1 MSFQLNNEQQMA
13 IYDSLFLLTG
23 REIKHL
29 KGSWAEIFSKKIFPF
44 IDEGRFS
51 VLYSD
56 NPATRPNNPA
66 NVYFGLLILRDIF
79 NQSDEEA
86 LNSLMFDLRYQY
98 ALHTTSF
105 KEQPVC
111 VRTRTG
117 RPVSKN
123 SLTNFRSAV
132 YKYNQEHGVDL
143 IQEEIESHA
152 QQFSKLLKIEGKTI
166 RMDSLM
172 VSSSC
177 RKLSRLEIIYSAC
190 ACSHADRSTV
200 ARLIKVIDKNILPES
215 FKPYLE
221 ESHYNDTIYRSRDKD
236 LNSKIKRVL
245 KDGLKLY
252 FLSRK
257 DKEISKTEE
266 FKLLSRMLKEQTR
279 KGKIKTSLEIAPDSL
294 QNPTDPDAT
303 YRKKGKKKHIGYTVN
318 LVEKFDDKHRMITG
332 YDLKKN
338 TYSDQKFAKD
348 TISKLPVEKDGVTA
362 LVDGAYYSEDIAKK
376 AEAKGI
382 QMVPTNLVGG
392 GKNSNSD
399 KFEIDEKEH
408 LVKKCPS
415 GHQPIT
421 STFKE
426 GSYRAHFDQKHCSN
440 CPLRKDC
447 SVVKQKKS
455 YLFKVSE
462 TKLHRCQLIAK
473 MGTSEYKELAKKR
486 AGIEGLP
493 SVLRRRYKIDHLPV
507 RGEVR
512 VKVWLGFKISAIN
525 CKRLIKGLISTPIPE
540 LSTLSYNHLFSLFS
554 FQRASRVKFAA

>member
-13 IYDSLFLLTG
+13 INDALLSLTE
-23 REIKHL
+23 REMKYL
-29 KGSWAEIFSKKIFPF
+29 KGSWAETFSKKIFPF
-44 IDEGRFS
+44 IEEDRFK

-56 NPATRPNNPA
+56 NPASRPNNPA
-66 NVYFGLLILRDIF
+66 NVYFGLLILREIF

-86 LNSLMFDLRYQY
+86 LNSLMFDIRYQY

-105 KEQPVC
+105 QEQ
-111 VRTRTG
+111 
-117 RPVSKN
+117 PVSKN
-123 SLTNFRSAV
+123 SLTNFRAAV
-132 YKYNQEHGVDL
+132 YSYNQEHGIDL

-152 QQFSKLLKIEGKTI
+152 QQFSKLLKIEGKAI

-177 RKLSRLEIIYSAC
+177 RKLSRLEIIYS
-190 ACSHADRSTV
+190 TV
-200 ARLIKVIDKNILPES
+200 ARLIKVIDKNTALPEN

-221 ESHYNDTIYRSRDKD
+221 EGHYNDTIYRSRDKD
-236 LNSKIKRVL
+236 LNSKIKKVL
-245 KDGLKLY
+245 KDGLRLHHLY
-252 FLSRK
+252 RK
-257 DKEISKTEE
+257 NKEISKTEE

-279 KGKIKTSLEIAPDSL
+279 KGRIKPSKEISPDSL

-318 LVEKFDDKHRMITG
+318 IVEKFDDKNRMITG
-332 YDLKKN
+332 YDLQKN
-338 TYSDQKFAKD
+338 TYSDQKFAQD
-348 TISKLPVEKDGVTA
+348 TISKLPVEKDEVTA

-382 QMVPTNLVGG
+382 KMVPTNLVGG

-408 LVKKCPS
+408 TVKKCPS

-426 GSYRAHFDQKHCSN
+426 GSYRAHFNQKHCSN

-462 TKLHRCQLIAK
+462 KTFHRSQLIAK
-473 MGTSEYKELAKKR
+473 MGTSEYQELARKR
-486 AGIEGLP
+486 AGIEGIP
-493 SVLRRRYKIDHLPV
+493 STLRRRYKIDHLPV

-512 VKVWLGFKISAIN
+512 SKVWLGFKISAIN
-525 CKRLIKGLISTPIPE
+525 CKRLIKGLMNRPIPE
-540 LSTLSYNHLFSLFS
+540 LSTLLYNHLFSLFS
-554 FQRASRVKFAA
+554 FQRTYRVKFAA

>member
-1 MSFQLNNEQQMA
+1 MP
-13 IYDSLFLLTG
+13 Y
-23 REIKHL
+23 
-29 KGSWAEIFSKKIFPF
+29 
-44 IDEGRFS
+44 
-51 VLYSD
+51 
-56 NPATRPNNPA
+56 
-66 NVYFGLLILRDIF
+66 
-79 NQSDEEA
+79 
-86 LNSLMFDLRYQY
+86 
-98 ALHTTSF
+98 
-105 KEQPVC
+105 
-111 VRTRTG
+111 
-117 RPVSKN
+117 
-123 SLTNFRSAV
+123 
-132 YKYNQEHGVDL
+132 
-143 IQEEIESHA
+143 
-152 QQFSKLLKIEGKTI
+152 
-166 RMDSLM
+166 
-172 VSSSC
+172 
-177 RKLSRLEIIYSAC
+177 
-190 ACSHADRSTV
+190 
-200 ARLIKVIDKNILPES
+200 ILPAL
-215 FKPYLE
+215 K
-221 ESHYNDTIYRSRDKD
+221 NRSRDKD

-512 VKVWLGFKISAIN
+512 SKVWLGFKISAIN
-525 CKRLIKGLISTPIPE
+525 CKRLIKGLINRPIPE
-540 LSTLSYNHLFSLFS
+540 LSTLLYNHLFSLFS

>member
-105 KEQPVC
+105 KEQ
-111 VRTRTG
+111 
-117 RPVSKN
+117 PVSKN

>member
-1 MSFQLNNEQQMA
+1 ML
-13 IYDSLFLLTG
+13 
-23 REIKHL
+23 
-29 KGSWAEIFSKKIFPF
+29 
-44 IDEGRFS
+44 
-51 VLYSD
+51 
-56 NPATRPNNPA
+56 
-66 NVYFGLLILRDIF
+66 
-79 NQSDEEA
+79 
-86 LNSLMFDLRYQY
+86 DLRYQY
-98 ALHTTSF
+98 ALPTTSF
-105 KEQPVC
+105 QEQ
-111 VRTRTG
+111 
-117 RPVSKN
+117 PVSKN
-123 SLTNFRSAV
+123 SLTNFRAAV
-132 YKYNQEHGVDL
+132 YSYNQEHGVDL
-143 IQEEIESHA
+143 IQEEIESQA

-177 RKLSRLEIIYSAC
+177 KKLSRLEIIY
-190 ACSHADRSTV
+190 STV

-257 DKEISKTEE
+257 NKEISKTEE

-279 KGKIKTSLEIAPDSL
+279 KGGIKTSLEIAPDSL

-318 LVEKFDDKHRMITG
+318 LVEKFDAKHRMITG
-332 YDLKKN
+332 YDLQKN
-338 TYSDQKFAKD
+338 TYSDQKFAQD

-392 GKNSNSD
+392 GKNSNSA

-415 GHQPIT
+415 GHQPIN
-421 STFKE
+421 STFCNN
-426 GSYRAHFDQKHCSN
+426 SYRAHFNQKHCSN
-440 CPLRKDC
+440 CSLRKDC

-473 MGTSEYKELAKKR
+473 MGTSEYKDLARKR
-486 AGIEGLP
+486 AGIEGIP
-493 SVLRRRYKIDHLPV
+493 SALRRRYKIDHLPV
-507 RGEVR
+507 RGVIR
-512 VKVWLGFKISAIN
+512 SKVYLGFKISAIN
-525 CKRLIKGLISTPIPE
+525 CKRLIKGLMNRPKEGLP
-540 LSTLSYNHLFSLFS
+540 TLLFNHLFSLFS
-554 FQRASRVKFAA
+554 FQRTYRVKFAA

>member
-1 MSFQLNNEQQMA
+1 MSFHLNNAQQMA
-13 IYDSLFLLTG
+13 LDDSLLSLTE
-23 REIKHL
+23 RERKYL
-29 KGSWAEIFSKKIFPF
+29 NNSWAETFSKKIFSF
-44 IDEGRFS
+44 IDEDRFS

-56 NPATRPNNPA
+56 NPASRPNNPV
-66 NVYFGLLILRDIF
+66 NIYFGLLILREVF

-86 LNSLMFDLRYQY
+86 LNSLMFDIRYQH

-105 KEQPVC
+105 QEQPVC

-123 SLTNFRSAV
+123 SLTNFRAAV
-132 YKYNQEHGVDL
+132 YSYNQEHGVDL

-177 RKLSRLEIIYSAC
+177 RKLSRLEIIYS
-190 ACSHADRSTV
+190 TV
-200 ARLIKVIDKNILPES
+200 ARLIKVIDQNNTLPER
-215 FKPYLE
+215 FKPYLD
-221 ESHYNDTIYRSRDKD
+221 ESHYNDTIYRARDKD

-252 FLSRK
+252 FLYRK

-266 FKLLSRMLKEQTR
+266 FKLLSRMLKEQTH
-279 KGKIKTSLEIAPDSL
+279 KGRIKTAKEISPDSL

-318 LVEKFDDKHRMITG
+318 IVEKFDDKNRMITG
-332 YDLKKN
+332 YDLQKN
-338 TYSDQKFAKD
+338 TYSDQKFAQD
-348 TISKLPVEKDGVTA
+348 TITKLPVEKDEVTA

-382 QMVPTNLVGG
+382 KMVPTNLVGE

-415 GHQPIT
+415 GHKPIH
-421 STFKE
+421 SNFKE
-426 GSYRAHFDQKHCSN
+426 GSYRAHFDKKHCSN
-440 CPLRKDC
+440 CPLCKDC
-447 SVVKQKKS
+447 PG
-455 YLFKVSE
+455 
-462 TKLHRCQLIAK
+462 HR
-473 MGTSEYKELAKKR
+473 TEE
-486 AGIEGLP
+486 E
-493 SVLRRRYKIDHLPV
+493 
-507 RGEVR
+507 
-512 VKVWLGFKISAIN
+512 
-525 CKRLIKGLISTPIPE
+525 
-540 LSTLSYNHLFSLFS
+540 
-554 FQRASRVKFAA
+554 

>member
-1 MSFQLNNEQQMA
+1 MSFQLNNEPQMA
-13 IYDSLFLLTG
+13 IHDSLYNLTE
-23 REIKHL
+23 REMKYL

-105 KEQPVC
+105 KEQ
-111 VRTRTG
+111 
-117 RPVSKN
+117 PVSKN

-279 KGKIKTSLEIAPDSL
+279 KGRIKTSLEIAPDSL

-303 YRKKGKKKHIGYTVN
+303 YRKKGKKKHLGYTVN
-318 LVEKFDDKHRMITG
+318 RV
-332 YDLKKN
+332 
-338 TYSDQKFAKD
+338 S
-348 TISKLPVEKDGVTA
+348 
-362 LVDGAYYSEDIAKK
+362 
-376 AEAKGI
+376 
-382 QMVPTNLVGG
+382 
-392 GKNSNSD
+392 
-399 KFEIDEKEH
+399 
-408 LVKKCPS
+408 
-415 GHQPIT
+415 
-421 STFKE
+421 
-426 GSYRAHFDQKHCSN
+426 
-440 CPLRKDC
+440 LR
-447 SVVKQKKS
+447 
-455 YLFKVSE
+455 Y
-462 TKLHRCQLIAK
+462 
-473 MGTSEYKELAKKR
+473 
-486 AGIEGLP
+486 
-493 SVLRRRYKIDHLPV
+493 
-507 RGEVR
+507 
-512 VKVWLGFKISAIN
+512 
-525 CKRLIKGLISTPIPE
+525 
-540 LSTLSYNHLFSLFS
+540 
-554 FQRASRVKFAA
+554 